1 MRIPRR
7 PKKLVLTSCM
17 PYPKFTTTGGVG
29 VPGPE
34 IEVMTVRVWFPEES
48 TKVLPETGGLKSI
61 AVLASDANCP
71 VGRPLGA

>member
-1 MRIPRR
+1 MRPTFLFAINAA
-7 PKKLVLTSCM
+7 L
-17 PYPKFTTTGGVG
+17 YPKFTTTGGVG